1 LKNTPHANRLDFNA
15 FARVAQTL
23 AGIGRILLML
33 TAFSL
38 ITMPVTQHLWTWDN
52 FLHGGQDFELG
63 TLLLLSLLSLVL
75 VLTKHSKQCIDSLF
89 AAWCLLATNLNDCA
103 LLRIP
108 ALSQF
113 MLFPKNRI
121 ASPALDARTLPLKI

>member
-1 LKNTPHANRLDFNA
+1 LNHPPHASWLDFNA
-15 FARVAQTL
+15 CARVAKTL

-38 ITMPVTQHLWTWDN
+38 ITMPVTQHLWAWDN

-63 TLLLLSLLSLVL
+63 ILMLLSLLSLVL

-89 AAWCLLATNLNDCA
+89 AACSLLAANFSELR
-103 LLRIP
+103 LPRIP
-108 ALSQF
+108 MPVAFTDILKDCVSSSSVNT
-113 MLFPKNRI
+113 L
-121 ASPALDARTLPLKI
+121 ALPLKI